1 MLKIISKVLLLI
13 LIIITILV
21 SYLTFIGVKTE
32 SFNYLISDNIKK
44 IDKNLNI
51 ELNKVFLKLNP
62 SNLSI
67 SIVTENP
74 KLFSGK
80 INLKIKKIKTEFS
93 VLSYIK
99 NEPPIKSIN
108 LNSDSNNIKSILIS
122 QILNKVFQGFS

>member
-32 SFNYLISDNIKK
+32 SFNYLISENIKK

-80 INLKIKKIKTEFS
+80 INLKIKK
-93 VLSYIK
+93 
-99 NEPPIKSIN
+99 
-108 LNSDSNNIKSILIS
+108 
-122 QILNKVFQGFS
+122 